1 MVYDGLIQIEQ
12 LTKAVISYAEEHNYT
27 ETLKAYEM
35 MKKYHDGQERN
46 GPKGQMVPYIIHPLA
61 IAYHVIAL
69 GIDQDYLVAAA
80 LLHDVVE
87 DCGVS
92 LEELDLCDK
101 TKDVIDRMT
110 FRVLPGHDKA
120 ESKYLYFKRIE
131 ESSSA
136 MVIKILD
143 RCNNISNMSTGF
155 TKQRMDKYIK
165 ETNDYIY
172 PMLDILEE
180 QYPEYAHTVFL
191 VKYHLNSVISALE
204 E

>member
-12 LTKAVISYAEEHNYT
+12 LTSAVVAHAKEHNYT
-27 ETLKAYEM
+27 ETLKAYEL
-35 MKKYHDGQERN
+35 MKKYHDGQQRN
-46 GPKGQMVPYIIHPLA
+46 GPKGQVVPYIIHPLA

-69 GIDQDYLVAAA
+69 GIDKDYLVAAA

-87 DCGVS
+87 DCDVALEDLDVS
-92 LEELDLCDK
+92 DRARDI
-101 TKDVIDRMT
+101 IDRMT
-110 FRVLPGHDKA
+110 FRILPGHDKA

-155 TKQRMDKYIK
+155 TKQRMDKYIA
-165 ETNDYIY
+165 ETYDYIY
-172 PMLDILEE
+172 PMLDILEG

-191 VKYHLNSVISALE
+191 VKYHLNSVLAALE